1 MMQEPA
7 SETGGLVSVVPPGPW
22 VIIFGRTANLTR
34 FEIKKVKIPTLTS
47 QKTRG

>member
-22 VIIFGRTANLTR
+22 VIIFGRCGRKNH
-34 FEIKKVKIPTLTS
+34 S
-47 QKTRG
+47 